1 MNPHRERSRLLRVYY
16 SKMAGVT
23 YPWAMASPC
32 CLCITTYLQGN
43 LHSVTLAG
51 HYAAV
56 CYPLGGLWT
65 QRQRVLPCLCF
76 ASDSEPVVLPQCGTF
91 ALSGK
96 RTPTSITSPATL
108 RTHLGWVMK
117 GQARKGCWESSRE
130 GRREV
135 ILISTME
142 RGFAAAWH
150 RHLSDYCHRK
160 DIILWWVLQK
170 GLKHRKLSTSVT
182 CCWNHGYNLHPSRF
196 PSLLGI
202 RLYGTLVTF
211 AATATQFVDGS
222 FWFQVHR
229 YHQLYRRSS

>member
-1 MNPHRERSRLLRVYY
+1 
-16 SKMAGVT
+16 
-23 YPWAMASPC
+23 MASPC

-56 CYPLGGLWT
+56 CYPLGGLRNPET
-65 QRQRVLPCLCF
+65 KGSSPCLCF

-91 ALSGK
+91 ALRGRELLLHHQPSNSEHTWGGGWWKARLEKAAGK
-96 RTPTSITSPATL
+96 AAEKL
-108 RTHLGWVMK
+108 
-117 GQARKGCWESSRE
+117 

-160 DIILWWVLQK
+160 
-170 GLKHRKLSTSVT
+170 RTSSCGGFCT
-182 CCWNHGYNLHPSRF
+182 W
-196 PSLLGI
+196 LG
-202 RLYGTLVTF
+202 T
-211 AATATQFVDGS
+211 
-222 FWFQVHR
+222 
-229 YHQLYRRSS
+229 